1 MFQRLW
7 LRGLPVFC
15 ATIAFPIGSAS
26 AQVTPA
32 ASYTPPDDTPSVR
45 LGVTIFTDYTFQSSP
60 DGRDAAGQEVNLNQF
75 QVARAYL
82 NVTGQVHHLLS
93 FRITPDI
100 ARETGSGSSL
110 AGSSTFRLKY
120 AYAQVNLGDWL
131 PGGSWARLGMQ
142 QTPYVD
148 YGESVYRY
156 RFQGPIFV
164 DREGFLSSSDNGI
177 SFRTLFPANRGDVHA
192 GLYNGD
198 SYSRAEANDRKAFM
212 VRGTF
217 RPLPMSRYLRGL
229 RLTGFYDED
238 APVKGGE
245 RRRTVGDVSFE
256 HRYANAG
263 FVFLDATDQILPD
276 AVEVDSRGFSVWA
289 TPRAARG
296 WEGLLRYDR
305 LSPDEATDSR
315 KSRTI
320 AGIAYWLPAR
330 AATAVFLLDLEKVN
344 YRNFEPVRADEQRL
358 ALHVLVNF

>member
-1 MFQRLW
+1 MNQRALIRV
-7 LRGLPVFC
+7 LVALGLGFAAGS
-15 ATIAFPIGSAS
+15 ATAS

-32 ASYTPPDDTPSVR
+32 ASYAPPDDTPSVR

-60 DGRDAAGQEVNLNQF
+60 NVRDAAGNDVNLNQF

-93 FRITPDI
+93 FRITPDV

-110 AGSSTFRLKY
+110 AGSNTFRLKY
-120 AYAQVNLGDWL
+120 AYAQVDLADWL
-131 PGGSWARLGMQ
+131 PGGSWVRLGMQ

-164 DREGFLSSSDNGI
+164 DREGFLSSSDNGL
-177 SFRTLFPANRGDVHA
+177 SFRTQFPNNRGDMHA

-212 VRGTF
+212 IRGTF
-217 RPLPMSRYLRGL
+217 RPLPMSRTLRGL
-229 RLTGFYDED
+229 RLTGFYDAD
-238 APVKGGE
+238 APVKGGD
-245 RRRTVGDVSFE
+245 RRRAVGDISFE
-256 HRYANAG
+256 HRYVNTG
-263 FVFLDATDQILPD
+263 FVYLDAADQSLPGTPEAD
-276 AVEVDSRGFSVWA
+276 AQGFSIWA
-289 TPRAARG
+289 APKTTKG

-305 LSPDEATDSR
+305 LEPNSSNEAR

-320 AGIAYWLPAR
+320 AGVAYWMPIGGAS
-330 AATAVFLLDLEKVN
+330 AAFLLDFETVN
-344 YRNFEPVRADEQRL
+344 HRNFAPSRPKEQRV
-358 ALHVLVNF
+358 ALHLLVNF